1 MNPVISRKLPP
12 PSSLSL
18 SLHSFLPPSFFSPP
32 CSYTRHE
39 PTTTRTGTTMGIPR
53 VCTRSYPDIWP
64 SPVSKCFPVAEGGGR
79 VVPLILNCYV
89 GFTSVSP
96 SITSLD
102 SQKHTLLELFFSF
115 LTFLFARRGA
125 NKIPRFQ
132 GRASL
137 LLPSSDLKHARTY
150 TVNEAVKWDG
160 YRDLN
165 WKAPLRDLSP

>member
-96 SITSLD
+96 SITSNLALT
-102 SQKHTLLELFFSF
+102 SCFSSSGGRNRSIKKNSIRKSTLSWNFF
-115 LTFLFARRGA
+115 FLFQLFYSRTGERI
-125 NKIPRFQ
+125 KFQ
-132 GRASL
+132 DSKVERVYFY
-137 LLPSSDLKHARTY
+137 P
-150 TVNEAVKWDG
+150 
-160 YRDLN
+160 
-165 WKAPLRDLSP
+165 PPI